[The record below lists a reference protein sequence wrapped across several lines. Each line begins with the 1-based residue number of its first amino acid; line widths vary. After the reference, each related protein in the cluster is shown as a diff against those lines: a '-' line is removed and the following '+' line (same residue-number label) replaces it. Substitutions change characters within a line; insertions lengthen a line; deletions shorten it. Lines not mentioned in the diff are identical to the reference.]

1 MPPKSKQ
8 NRNYFTQETEDAILL
23 YNKTESSN
31 QRSKIYSKSIHY
43 PFFKLTQNI
52 IHTFKF
58 YNTDVEDLEHL
69 QHEIIV
75 FLLEKMHL
83 YHHSKS
89 IDDRLFK
96 IINKKFGNGDYEAY
110 LEKYSKELDEEEEY
124 NPLSKDGFIEKMKI
138 STKYCDEFGFFK
150 RGTFLEYTNNA
161 DKITLQKIRDFIEK
175 YENKVSKECYSSLK
189 KLTPPKAYSYFGT
202 IVKRWLIN
210 YNNKNYNKKVNSS
223 PIEDL
228 HHSLDFSY
236 GLDSSSP
243 SQDQFSNFIDDFV
256 DYVDVNIYNF
266 FPKTKDAQVAD
277 AVLELFRKREYI
289 EVFNKKALY
298 IYLREQGD
306 FKTQKITK
314 ISNELSEIFK
324 EKYVFYLENG
334 YVNFEEL

>member
-1 MPPKSKQ
+1 MPPKSKI

-23 YNKTESSN
+23 YNKTNSSS
-31 QRSKIYSKSIHY
+31 QRSKIYSKDIHY

-75 FLLEKMHL
+75 FLLGKMNL

-89 IDDRLFK
+89 IEDRLTK
-96 IINKKFGNGDYEAY
+96 IINKKYSNVSYEDYLLSPNPDPNVE
-110 LEKYSKELDEEEEY
+110 EKPILTQEEFLQDKRISSNY
-124 NPLSKDGFIEKMKI
+124 PLHHPKS
-138 STKYCDEFGFFK
+138 
-150 RGTFLEYTNNA
+150 FLEYTNNS
-161 DKITLQKIRDFIEK
+161 DKITHQQIKDFIEP
-175 YENKVSKECYSSLK
+175 YFSKVCVDCKKELK
-189 KLTPPKAYSYFGT
+189 RLTPPKAFSYFGT

-210 YNNKNYNKKVNSS
+210 YSKKNYNKKISSS

-236 GLDSSSP
+236 DLDSLNP
-243 SQDQFSNFIDDFV
+243 NQDQLSNFLDDFV
-256 DYVDVNIYNF
+256 DYVDINLYNY
-266 FPKTKDAQVAD
+266 FPKSKDAQVAD
-277 AVLELFRKREYI
+277 AVLELFRKRESI

-298 IYLREQGD
+298 IYIREQGD

-314 ISNELSEIFK
+314 VSNHLFDIYK
-324 EKYVFYLENG
+324 EKYTFYLENG
-334 YVNFEEL
+334 FVDFGDI

>member
-1 MPPKSKQ
+1 LKNNLIFMPPKSKV

-23 YNKTESSN
+23 YNKTESPN

-75 FLLEKMHL
+75 FLLGKMHL

-89 IDDRLFK
+89 IEDRLHK
-96 IINKKFGNGDYEAY
+96 IINKKYEY
-110 LEKYSKELDEEEEY
+110 ESLHKQGS
-124 NPLSKDGFIEKMKI
+124 
-138 STKYCDEFGFFK
+138 
-150 RGTFLEYTNNA
+150 FLEYTNNA
-161 DKITLQKIRDFIEK
+161 DKITSQQIKDFIKPYLEFVCDDCK
-175 YENKVSKECYSSLK
+175 KELK
-189 KLTPPKAYSYFGT
+189 RLTPPKAYSYFGT

-210 YNNKNYNKKVNSS
+210 DNKKNYTKKINSS

-228 HHSLDFSY
+228 HHSLEFSY
-236 GLDSSSP
+236 GLDSSLP
-243 SQDQFSNFIDDFV
+243 STDQFSLFLDDFV
-256 DYVDVNIYNF
+256 DYIDINIYNF
-266 FPKTKDAQVAD
+266 FPKQKDAQVAD
-277 AVLELFRKREYI
+277 AILEIFRKRESI
-289 EVFNKKALY
+289 DVFNKKALY
-298 IYLREQGD
+298 IYIREQGD

-324 EKYVFYLENG
+324 EKYIFYLENG
-334 YVNFEEL
+334 WVDFEEL